1 MLDRLLQQLQVAI
14 SPKYVLD
21 GFHLQDPATYLPS
34 TESPTVM
41 VVKEYPPWE
50 LASFVL
56 KVLRNIVSTVDVS
69 ELESKVHR
77 LFLDS
82 LSSSMH
88 RLVGPLEQLYSS
100 RGLFLTAADGEQVE
114 EMLNVGHESVGAL
127 ILLWHVR
134 SNIVGT
140 NNAEGSSVKEFLR
153 PAMLY
158 NSNGEVRKL
167 TSMVESLPKDQRGN
181 AVYEVRELTERLNP
195 PTALESAALLA
206 TAIRDFAG
214 EQFRSLSTYN
224 IDLDRQSINRDR
236 VYITVLVEVLIN
248 ALSTSTLRED
258 YLYENMIAMAALEE
272 TIGVREPRS
281 SCSEAYL
288 SALKFAILQ
297 LMETEAAVDAIAD
310 RVAGLQQR
318 VRDIELALGMLL
330 RLPEDEGLQV
340 RTQALR
346 EIVNTIIRNSD
357 AKGRNSLEDV
367 EQNYRWIAEVLL
379 IDPSIAKRYVTPL
392 GLARFDKTVRGLLL
406 NADLAIS
413 MPDLGA
419 TVEQQVLSIASNLM
433 ISADEAE
440 RRIVYLAG
448 AVLSSLLEVGFEEN
462 QKMNYART
470 DTMIR
475 KAFVMYKH
483 PLLVRL
489 QSKDQSRDIREI
501 GLKISIAKLG
511 SSFTMDLIRVL
522 DGSRQRYIESSSP
535 TATAAAA
542 VTSSQASW
550 GTPMSMLSVQ
560 PSSSTELQEI
570 LAFIQFMQS
579 FLLSDFTSAGIISRG

>member
-1 MLDRLLQQLQVAI
+1 MLYRLLQQLQVEI

-21 GFHLQDPATYLPS
+21 DFHVKGPASYLP
-34 TESPTVM
+34 TTNSPTV
-41 VVKEYPPWE
+41 VLKEYPPWE

-56 KVLRNIVSTVDVS
+56 KVLRNIVSSVDVS

-77 LFLDS
+77 LFLDG
-82 LSSSMH
+82 LSSRMH
-88 RLVGPLEQLYSS
+88 RLMGPLEQLYSS
-100 RGLFLTAADGEQVE
+100 RGLLLAAADGEQVE
-114 EMLNVGHESVGAL
+114 ELLDVGHESVGAL

-140 NNAEGSSVKEFLR
+140 NNPEGSGSAVKEFLR

-206 TAIRDFAG
+206 TAIRDTAG

-248 ALSTSTLRED
+248 ALSTSALRED
-258 YLYENMIAMAALEE
+258 YLYENLIAMAALEE

-281 SCSEAYL
+281 SCSEAYQ
-288 SALKFAILQ
+288 SALTFAILQ
-297 LMETEAAVDAIAD
+297 LMETETVDAIVD

-318 VRDIELALGMLL
+318 VKDIELALGMLL
-330 RLPEDEGLQV
+330 RLPEDDGPQV

-379 IDPSIAKRYVTPL
+379 IDPIIAKRYVAPL

-470 DTMIR
+470 DAMIR

-489 QSKDQSRDIREI
+489 QSKDQSRDIREV

-522 DGSRQRYIESSSP
+522 DGSRQRYLESASP
-535 TATAAAA
+535 TAAAA

-550 GTPMSMLSVQ
+550 GTPMLSVQ

-579 FLLSDFTSAGIISRG
+579 FLLRDFTSAGIISRG

>member
-1 MLDRLLQQLQVAI
+1 MLYRLLQQLQVAI

-21 GFHLQDPATYLPS
+21 GFHVQGPASYLPS
-34 TESPTVM
+34 TNSPTV

-56 KVLRNIVSTVDVS
+56 KVLRNIVSSVDVS

-77 LFLDS
+77 LFLDG
-82 LSSSMH
+82 LSSRMH
-88 RLVGPLEQLYSS
+88 RLMGPLEQLYSS
-100 RGLFLTAADGEQVE
+100 RGLLLTAADGELVE
-114 EMLNVGHESVGAL
+114 GMLDVGHESVGAL

-134 SNIVGT
+134 SNIIGT
-140 NNAEGSSVKEFLR
+140 NNPEGSAVKEFLR

-206 TAIRDFAG
+206 TAIRDTAG

-248 ALSTSTLRED
+248 ALSTSALRED
-258 YLYENMIAMAALEE
+258 YLYENLIAMAALEE

-281 SCSEAYL
+281 SCSEAYQ
-288 SALKFAILQ
+288 SALTFAILQ
-297 LMETEAAVDAIAD
+297 LMETETVDAIVD

-330 RLPEDEGLQV
+330 RLPEDDGPQV

-379 IDPSIAKRYVTPL
+379 IDPIIAKRYVAPL

-470 DTMIR
+470 DAMIR

-489 QSKDQSRDIREI
+489 QSKDQSRDIREV

-522 DGSRQRYIESSSP
+522 DGSRQRYLESASP
-535 TATAAAA
+535 TTAAA

-550 GTPMSMLSVQ
+550 GTPMLSVQ

-570 LAFIQFMQS
+570 LTFIQFMQS
-579 FLLSDFTSAGIISRG
+579 FLLRDFTSTGIISRG

>member
-1 MLDRLLQQLQVAI
+1 MLYRLLQQLQIAI

-21 GFHLQDPATYLPS
+21 GFHLQGPASSYLQS
-34 TESPTVM
+34 TDSPTV

-77 LFLDS
+77 LFLDG
-82 LSSSMH
+82 LSSRMH
-88 RLVGPLEQLYSS
+88 RLVGPLEQLYST
-100 RGLFLTAADGEQVE
+100 RGLFLTAADDEQVE
-114 EMLNVGHESVGAL
+114 EMLDVGHESVGAL

-167 TSMVESLPKDQRGN
+167 TSMMESLPKDQRSN

-195 PTALESAALLA
+195 PTALEAAALLA
-206 TAIRDFAG
+206 TAIRDSAG

-258 YLYENMIAMAALEE
+258 YLYENLIAMAALEE

-288 SALKFAILQ
+288 SALKFAVLQ
-297 LMETEAAVDAIAD
+297 LMETEALDVIVD

-330 RLPEDEGLQV
+330 RLPEDDGAQV

-379 IDPSIAKRYVTPL
+379 IDPTIAKRYVAPL

-413 MPDLGA
+413 LPDLGA

-470 DTMIR
+470 DAMIR

-489 QSKDQSRDIREI
+489 QSKDQSRDIREV
-501 GLKISIAKLG
+501 GLKISIVKLG

-522 DGSRQRYIESSSP
+522 DGSRQRYLESSSP
-535 TATAAAA
+535 TAAAAASAA

-550 GTPMSMLSVQ
+550 GTPMLSVQ

-579 FLLSDFTSAGIISRG
+579 FLLRDFTSAGIVSRG

>member
-1 MLDRLLQQLQVAI
+1 M
-14 SPKYVLD
+14 
-21 GFHLQDPATYLPS
+21 HLPS
-34 TESPTVM
+34 TDSPVV
-41 VVKEYPPWE
+41 VVKEYPAWE

-82 LSSSMH
+82 LSSRMH
-88 RLVGPLEQLYSS
+88 RLLTPLEQLYSS
-100 RGLFLTAADGEQVE
+100 RGMFLTAADEEIVE
-114 EMLNVGHESVGAL
+114 EMLDIGHESVGAL

-140 NNAEGSSVKEFLR
+140 NNAEGTSPVKEFLR
-153 PAMLY
+153 PVMLY
-158 NSNGEVRKL
+158 NSNGDVRKL
-167 TSMVESLPKDQRGN
+167 TSMMESLPKEQRSN
-181 AVYEVRELTERLNP
+181 AVYEVRELSERLNP
-195 PTALESAALLA
+195 PSALESAALLV
-206 TAIRDFAG
+206 TAVRDSAG
-214 EQFRSLSTYN
+214 EQYRSLSTYN

-236 VYITVLVEVLIN
+236 VYITVLAEVLIN
-248 ALSTSTLRED
+248 ALSTPTLRED
-258 YLYENMIAMAALEE
+258 FLYENLIALAALEE

-288 SALKFAILQ
+288 SALTFALLQ
-297 LMETEAAVDAIAD
+297 LMETEALDVIVN
-310 RVAGLQQR
+310 RVTSLQQR
-318 VRDIELALGMLL
+318 VRDIEQALGMLL
-330 RLPEDEGLQV
+330 RLPEEDGPQM
-340 RTQALR
+340 RSQALR
-346 EIVNTIIRNSD
+346 EIVSSIIRNSD
-357 AKGRNSLEDV
+357 MKGRNSLEDV

-379 IDPSIAKRYVTPL
+379 IDPIVAKRYVTPL
-392 GLARFDKTVRGLLL
+392 GLARFDKTVRGMLL

-413 MPDLGA
+413 LPDLGV

-433 ISADEAE
+433 ISPDEAE

-470 DTMIR
+470 DAMVR
-475 KAFVMYKH
+475 KAFIMYKH

-489 QSKDQSRDIREI
+489 QSKDGSRDIREV
-501 GLKISIAKLG
+501 GLKITIAKLG
-511 SSFTMDLIRVL
+511 SSFTMELIRVL
-522 DGSRQRYIESSSP
+522 DGSRQRYLESTSITSATPSP
-535 TATAAAA
+535 TG
-542 VTSSQASW
+542 W
-550 GTPMSMLSVQ
+550 GMPTLPSMQ

-579 FLLSDFTSAGIISRG
+579 FLLREFTMSGISRGS

>member
-1 MLDRLLQQLQVAI
+1 MLYRLLQQLQIAI

-21 GFHLQDPATYLPS
+21 GFHLQGPASSYLPS
-34 TESPTVM
+34 TDSPTV

-77 LFLDS
+77 LFLDG
-82 LSSSMH
+82 LSSRMH
-88 RLVGPLEQLYSS
+88 RLVGPLEQLYST
-100 RGLFLTAADGEQVE
+100 RGLFLTAADDEQVE
-114 EMLNVGHESVGAL
+114 EMLDVGHESVGAL

-167 TSMVESLPKDQRGN
+167 TSMMESLPKDQRSD

-195 PTALESAALLA
+195 PTALEAAALLA
-206 TAIRDFAG
+206 TAIRDSAG

-258 YLYENMIAMAALEE
+258 YLYENLIAMAALEE

-288 SALKFAILQ
+288 SALKFAVLQ
-297 LMETEAAVDAIAD
+297 LMETEALDVIVD

-330 RLPEDEGLQV
+330 RLPEDDGAQV

-379 IDPSIAKRYVTPL
+379 IDPTIAKRYVAPL

-413 MPDLGA
+413 LPDLGA

-470 DTMIR
+470 DAMIR

-489 QSKDQSRDIREI
+489 QSKDQSRDIREV

-522 DGSRQRYIESSSP
+522 DGSRQRYLESSSP
-535 TATAAAA
+535 TAAAAAAA

-550 GTPMSMLSVQ
+550 GTPMLSVQ
-560 PSSSTELQEI
+560 PSSSIELQEI

-579 FLLSDFTSAGIISRG
+579 FLLRDFTSAGIVSRG

>member
-1 MLDRLLQQLQVAI
+1 MLYRLLQQLQIAI

-21 GFHLQDPATYLPS
+21 GFNLQGPASSYLPS
-34 TESPTVM
+34 TDSPTV

-77 LFLDS
+77 LFLDG
-82 LSSSMH
+82 LSSRMH
-88 RLVGPLEQLYSS
+88 RLVGPLEQLYST
-100 RGLFLTAADGEQVE
+100 RGLFLTAADDEQVE
-114 EMLNVGHESVGAL
+114 EMLDVGHESVGAL

-167 TSMVESLPKDQRGN
+167 TSMMESLPKDQRSN
-181 AVYEVRELTERLNP
+181 AVYEVRELTERLKP
-195 PTALESAALLA
+195 PTALEAAALLA
-206 TAIRDFAG
+206 TAIRDSAG

-258 YLYENMIAMAALEE
+258 YLYENLIAMAALEE

-288 SALKFAILQ
+288 SALKFAVLQ
-297 LMETEAAVDAIAD
+297 LMETEALDVIVD

-330 RLPEDEGLQV
+330 RLPEDDGAQV

-379 IDPSIAKRYVTPL
+379 IDPTIAKRYVAPL

-413 MPDLGA
+413 LPDLGA

-470 DTMIR
+470 DAMIR

-489 QSKDQSRDIREI
+489 QSKDQSRDIREV

-522 DGSRQRYIESSSP
+522 DGSRQRYLESSSP
-535 TATAAAA
+535 TAAAAAAA

-550 GTPMSMLSVQ
+550 GTPMLSVQ

-579 FLLSDFTSAGIISRG
+579 FLLRDFTSAGIVSRG